1 MAGAL
6 GALMGEQVE
15 VEKRDAPEYETMNAR
30 EEVEIGVS
38 LFVIHIQISLFFIR
52 GLGLIRC
59 NFRISLLDFFRHANF
74 I

>member
-30 EEVEIGVS
+30 EEVEIEVS
-38 LFVIHIQISLFFIR
+38 LFFYWY
-52 GLGLIRC
+52 
-59 NFRISLLDFFRHANF
+59 LDFAFF
-74 I
+74 LFED